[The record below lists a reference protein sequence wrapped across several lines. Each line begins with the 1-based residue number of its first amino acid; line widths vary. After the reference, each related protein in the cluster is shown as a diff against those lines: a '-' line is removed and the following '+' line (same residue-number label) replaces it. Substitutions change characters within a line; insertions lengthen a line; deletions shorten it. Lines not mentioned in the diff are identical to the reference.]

1 MKSYVIDANVLFS
14 AIIGSRRIYVDIIKN
29 FDLYSP
35 DFTLKEIEKYEELLL
50 NKTKLI
56 KSDLN
61 NFLINLFKGITILPS
76 IIIGKAAK
84 DKAIDLCKDVDE
96 KDTPYVSLAIELNIP
111 LITNDKKLYNG
122 LRKKKFNKIILLED
136 ILEKIDKTG

>member
-1 MKSYVIDANVLFS
+1 MNSYVIDANVLFS

-29 FDLYSP
+29 FDLYAP

-50 NKTKLI
+50 KKTKLI

-84 DKAIDLCKDVDE
+84 AKAIDLCKDIDE
-96 KDTPYVSLAIELNIP
+96 KDTPMFLWQ
-111 LITNDKKLYNG
+111 
-122 LRKKKFNKIILLED
+122 
-136 ILEKIDKTG
+136 